1 MAPTAVWSCAGSN
14 PAIRKTH
21 APPYLVYPLEPGR
34 AWRALG
40 VALWC
45 ATALAWL
52 AALGLGW
59 PLVAVLLAWAGV
71 GWFALAR
78 QTPAPP
84 GLLGW
89 HAGKGWQSRQRRTCQ
104 TLTDL
109 RVLWDGQW
117 LVVLTWLD
125 ANGRIQL
132 GWLKQGRCPKRWLA
146 LRQTIRWW
154 LRHG

>member
-1 MAPTAVWSCAGSN
+1 
-14 PAIRKTH
+14 
-21 APPYLVYPLEPGR
+21 
-34 AWRALG
+34 LG
-40 VALWC
+40 VELWY

-52 AALGLGW
+52 VALGLGW

-78 QTPAPP
+78 QTPALPR
-84 GLLGW
+84 LLGW
-89 HAGKGWQSRQRRTCQ
+89 HAAKGWQSRQRRTCQ
-104 TLTDL
+104 ALADL

-132 GWLKQGRCPKRWLA
+132 GWLKQGRCSERWLA
-146 LRQTIRWW
+146 LRQTIRLW
-154 LRHG
+154 LRDG